1 MKITNTIYGVLTTC
15 QAVSKN
21 NTKIIL
27 LNLYYNF
34 MKQVLKTTK
43 LQKVGNFRAC
53 AVAKL
58 LPAML
63 TSHIAS
69 GLSPSSSASS
79 PTLSVEDGPSPWD
92 PVTHKGRSGRSS
104 RLLPGPTLII
114 AVIWEVNQVFSSLH
128 TLFSVALPFKLYS
141 AALIHG
147 MSEPA

>member
-43 LQKVGNFRAC
+43 IQKVGNFRAC

-92 PVTHKGRSGRSS
+92 PVTHKGRKPRASS
-104 RLLPGPTLII
+104 WTNPDYCGHLGSEPSVLLPPYPILCSSAFQII
-114 AVIWEVNQVFSSLH
+114 LSGTH
-128 TLFSVALPFKLYS
+128 TWYV
-141 AALIHG
+141 
-147 MSEPA
+147 